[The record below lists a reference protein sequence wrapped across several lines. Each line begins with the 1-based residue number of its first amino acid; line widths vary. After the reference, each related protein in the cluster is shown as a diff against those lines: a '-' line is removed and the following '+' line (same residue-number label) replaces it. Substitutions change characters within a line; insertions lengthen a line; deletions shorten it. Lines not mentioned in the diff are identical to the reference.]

1 MRDYLMESIGAM
13 FLVIV
18 IGLSGNALAIGLI
31 LVAMVYIGGHISGA
45 HYNPAVTLSV
55 WIRGKLKTKKLFGY
69 MLFQLIGAF
78 IGALVV
84 YLISETTFAPTR
96 AAGVT
101 MWQAILVEA
110 FFTFVL
116 CFVIL
121 TVATTK
127 KFEGNYV
134 YGLAIGLTLAACAFA
149 GGNLSGG
156 AYNPAVAL
164 GTMLLKSIFSTQNWD
179 NLIVYLI
186 GPFLGA
192 AISAVTFKYLNPK
205 EI

>member
-1 MRDYLMESIGAM
+1 MREYLMEFIGAM
-13 FLVIV
+13 FLVLV

-31 LVAMVYIGGHISGA
+31 LMTMVYIGGHISGA
-45 HYNPAVTLSV
+45 HYNPAVSLSV
-55 WIRGKLKTKKLFGY
+55 WMRGKLKTDKLFGY
-69 MLFQLIGAF
+69 MASQVLGTF
-78 IGALVV
+78 IGALIV
-84 YLISETTFAPTR
+84 YSIMETAFAPAR
-96 AAGVT
+96 SSGVT

-110 FFTFVL
+110 FFTFAL

-134 YGLAIGLTLAACAFA
+134 YGLAIGLTLAAGAFA
-149 GGNLSGG
+149 GGSISGG

-164 GTMLLKSIFSTQNWD
+164 GPMILRSMVAVQNWD

-186 GPFLGA
+186 GPFLGSVIA
-192 AISAVTFKYLNPK
+192 AQTFKYLNPK